1 MLIYRE
7 KRKLS
12 QYKKILKKYKYKLWY
27 ENYKFLSFLN
37 SFLKSVRA
45 PDRTKNALK
54 VDGTSFSDA
63 GSLVTT
69 AHLTREICPRDLKYR
84 KSKTNMVAQKL
95 LLSEIG
101 SKQKLSFGRQLL
113 SNSIC
118 VRRTLF
124 EAQCPKFKA
133 RVSISVAINLV
144 GDRDQ

>member
-1 MLIYRE
+1 MAH
-7 KRKLS
+7 S
-12 QYKKILKKYKYKLWY
+12 GTM
-27 ENYKFLSFLN
+27 F
-37 SFLKSVRA
+37 
-45 PDRTKNALK
+45 TLK

-84 KSKTNMVAQKL
+84 KSKKNIGAQKL
-95 LLSEIG
+95 LLTSCFLSCLSQIG

-113 SNSIC
+113 SNSVC
-118 VRRTLF
+118 VRKTLF
-124 EAQCPKFKA
+124 VAECPKFKA